1 MDQLKACQLTHTH
14 TLTHAYTHTRTH
26 IHTHL
31 LLVFVCVVYGAC
43 MRMTEFKRERKIK
56 DFKEKNH
63 NLLEQQVWLVIVSR
77 ARWITDNDIDDTKI
91 CLLSCKRDRCTFGH
105 ANAH

>member
-1 MDQLKACQLTHTH
+1 MGQLKACQLTHTYIH
-14 TLTHAYTHTRTH
+14 THTHTHTYTHT
-26 IHTHL
+26 L
-31 LLVFVCVVYGAC
+31 FLLVFVCVVYGAC

-63 NLLEQQVWLVIVSR
+63 NLFDQQVWLVIVSR
-77 ARWITDNDIDDTKI
+77 ARWITDNDIDDTRI
-91 CLLSCKRDRCTFGH
+91 CLLSCKRDSRTFGH